1 MRQVVSFAMILII
14 ANRVG
19 LEKVETKKG
28 ILERAQEAL
37 NENALIDGN
46 GITMKVSTKKVTMRY
61 VSEANFRLMRH

>member
-1 MRQVVSFAMILII
+1 MRPVVPFAVIFII

-19 LEKVETKKG
+19 LEKVESKKG

-46 GITMKVSTKKVTMRY
+46 GITMKVSTKKVTVR
-61 VSEANFRLMRH
+61 

>member
-19 LEKVETKKG
+19 LEKVESKKG

-37 NENALIDGN
+37 NQNALIDGN
-46 GITMKVSTKKVTMRY
+46 GITMKVSTKKVSVR
-61 VSEANFRLMRH
+61 